1 MSVIH
6 WRDRIGV
13 RLVFEKHDTS
23 FLVRML
29 CQVWGGDGDTINS
42 VYCGL
47 ILKIRAYK
55 GFIAWCQVF
64 PETLFYVVIRYIF
77 RVEIFFSGFLE
88 KCDTKVQG
96 WLSRMMVFIYSLTY
110 SLI

>member
-47 ILKIRAYK
+47 ILIIRAYK

-77 RVEIFFSGFLE
+77 RV
-88 KCDTKVQG
+88 
-96 WLSRMMVFIYSLTY
+96 
-110 SLI
+110 